1 MQKTDQTESRV
12 EKVIKKKRE
21 KFCVKWK
28 GYDKITYYMHIC
40 LIAGYIKMM
49 SPYKMSFIPEPNS
62 HIKHKMKTE
71 LDLSNYATK
80 SELKQAAGVDT
91 WGFAKTASL
100 KSDVNKLDIDKLKTI
115 STDLSKLRKAVD
127 NYFVKETLYDRFIA
141 RVSAFGTSES
151 VQKTDYNTTIEEIEQ
166 KILNHEKN
174 VITPEFNILK
184 RKTKKISIKTKKN

>member
-1 MQKTDQTESRV
+1 MQKTDQTEFRF

-49 SPYKMSFIPEPNS
+49 SPYKMSFIPEPDS
-62 HIKHKMKTE
+62 HIKHKMKAE

-115 STDLSKLRKAVD
+115 STALSRLRKAGD
-127 NYFVKETLYDRFIA
+127 NYFVKETLYDRLL
-141 RVSAFGTSES
+141 RES
-151 VQKTDYNTTIEEIEQ
+151 VLLVLVNQSKKLIITQKLRRLSKKFLIM
-166 KILNHEKN
+166 
-174 VITPEFNILK
+174 
-184 RKTKKISIKTKKN
+184 RKMSLLRNLIY